1 MSTDSNKQGLRNRD
15 APVESEAAPAAK
27 ATPTA
32 ETKPPRQRKE
42 RRGFWLWLAK
52 YYAFGIIVAL
62 AHAVAL
68 LAALY
73 VHRSRHVPAT
83 PTRHTARASAQALTR
98 IYAGDGRLVGEL
110 AVEWRQWTSY
120 EKIPPKL
127 VQAFIAVEDRRFL
140 QHRGIDWM
148 GLTRAAWIN
157 LRTGRVV
164 QGGSTI
170 TQQLAK
176 TYIGTQRTVDR
187 KIREAILA
195 TRIEASL
202 RKSEILELYLNR
214 IFLGNGAYG
223 ISAAARRYFDKRL
236 DQLTLAESALIAGL
250 ARAPSRYNPFLH
262 PAEAVAR
269 RNVVLHRMREAGFI
283 SKAALNNVLSADA
296 KNGTPALRLRRR
308 YDYFHNEVPYFTE
321 HVRQQVI
328 RLFGKDRIARGGL
341 RVETTVDT
349 QIQADARRNVD
360 ELARWVDKRQGWRG
374 PVAHLTAAPDRA
386 AFRTASK
393 TLYGASLHAGRR
405 YLALVERSGKRAARV
420 SVGGRFHTI
429 PLRYLR
435 WGARFYTRSQ
445 VNDRFINHAWL
456 VLMPG
461 DVIWVRLAPKNVYD
475 PLLPGSDGCPSVH
488 SGAYRKP
495 AVPLRDGRPGCRVK
509 PLDVPRGPKWPGPPY
524 LALEQTPRLQG
535 SLFTY
540 DLKTGYVIAM
550 VGGTDYDRS
559 AFNRISQ
566 ACRQPGSTYKP
577 VYYSLAMDR
586 GMSFHKLLKDKP
598 YSIVDPQTGRVW
610 YAHDFEHNPDVKQ
623 RFADHIKN
631 YKKTLEQAL
640 VWSKN
645 KASVDL
651 FMQLGAK
658 AVKRWARKLGFTT
671 EIIADEALALGA
683 SCTRTDEL
691 ARAFAL
697 FGTGGRTVDPVYIR
711 RIVDRHGQV
720 LLDNTV
726 PHDPMLD
733 PGDRFDRLF
742 AWAGRRRVQAISPKT
757 AHRTSQ
763 LLRKVVTQ
771 GHAGVLRMTKI
782 PAAGKTGTASRTADT
797 WFVGYTSRW
806 LTSAWLG
813 DDHYVRSIGRHDASF
828 STALPMWSRYMFDV
842 ARRHPLREIPWL
854 DKKGNPRKDT
864 APVIPARLR
873 GIHKPDFAP
882 PYKPRKKRKKPQ

>member
-1 MSTDSNKQGLRNRD
+1 MSTDSKKDVSQGQDIPLETD
-15 APVESEAAPAAK
+15 SAPPAVK
-27 ATPTA
+27 T
-32 ETKPPRQRKE
+32 PRQRKE
-42 RRGFWLWLAK
+42 RRGFWIWLAK
-52 YYAFGIIVAL
+52 YYVFGLIVAL
-62 AHAVAL
+62 AHLVAL

-83 PTRHTARASAQALTR
+83 PTRHAARASAQALTR

-110 AVEWRQWTSY
+110 AVEWRQWTPY
-120 EKIPPKL
+120 DQIPPKL

-148 GLTRAAWIN
+148 GLARAAWIN

-202 RKSEILELYLNR
+202 RKAEILELYLNR

-236 DQLTLAESALIAGL
+236 DQLTLAETALIAGL

-262 PAEAVAR
+262 PTTALAR
-269 RNVVLHRMREAGFI
+269 RNVVLRQMREAGFI
-283 SKAALNNVLSADA
+283 SKAALDEALTS
-296 KNGTPALRLRRR
+296 GTKGGAPALKLRRR

-321 HVRQQVI
+321 HVRQQVL

-349 QIQADARRNVD
+349 RVQAAARRNVD

-374 PVAHLTAAPDRA
+374 PVAHLTAAQDRDAFRA
-386 AFRTASK
+386 ASK
-393 TLYGASLHAGRR
+393 KRYGGGPLTPGRR
-405 YLALVERSGKRAARV
+405 YLALVERSGRRAARV
-420 SVGGRFHTI
+420 TVGSHPYTI
-429 PLRYLR
+429 PLRFLR

-461 DVIWVRLAPKNVYD
+461 DVVWVRLAPATVYD
-475 PLLPGSDGCPSVH
+475 PLLPGSDGCPSVR
-488 SGAYRKP
+488 SGGYRKP
-495 AVPLRDGRPGCRVK
+495 QRHLHDGRPGCRVK
-509 PLDVPRGPKWPGPPY
+509 PLNVPRGAEWPGPPY
-524 LALEQTPRLQG
+524 LALEQTPRVQG
-535 SLFTY
+535 ALFTY
-540 DLKTGYVIAM
+540 DLRTGYVIAM

-559 AFNRISQ
+559 AFNRITQ

-610 YAHDFEHNPDVKQ
+610 YAHDFEHNPEVKR

-631 YKKTLEQAL
+631 YKKTLEQAI

-645 KASVDL
+645 RASVNL

-697 FGTGGRTVDPVYIR
+697 FGTGGRMVDPVYIR

-726 PHDPMLD
+726 PSDPMVD

-742 AWAGRRRVQAISPKT
+742 VWAGRRRPLAIAPKT
-757 AHRTSQ
+757 AHRTSM
-763 LLRKVVTQ
+763 LLRKVVTS
-771 GHAGVLRMTKI
+771 GHADVLRMTRI

-828 STALPMWSRYMFDV
+828 STALPMWARYMFDT
-842 ARRHPLREIPWL
+842 ARFHPLREIPWL
-854 DKKGNPRKDT
+854 DTKGNPRKDT

-873 GIHKPDFAP
+873 SIHKPDFQP
-882 PYKPRKKRKKPQ
+882 PYKPRKRRKKAQ

>member
-1 MSTDSNKQGLRNRD
+1 MSTDSKEQDLESQD
-15 APVESEAAPAAK
+15 APVDSGTTSPAK
-27 ATPTA
+27 T
-32 ETKPPRQRKE
+32 PPRQPKE

-52 YYAFGIIVAL
+52 YYLFGLIVAL
-62 AHAVAL
+62 AHLIAL

-83 PTRHTARASAQALTR
+83 PTRHQARSSAQALTR
-98 IYAGDGRLVGEL
+98 IYAGNGRLVGEL
-110 AVEWRQWTSY
+110 AVEWRQWTPY
-120 EKIPPKL
+120 DKIPPQL

-148 GLTRAAWIN
+148 GLARAAWIN
-157 LRTGRVV
+157 MRTGRVV

-236 DQLTLAESALIAGL
+236 DQLTLSESALIAGL

-262 PAEAVAR
+262 AATALAR
-269 RNVVLHRMREAGFI
+269 RNVVLRKMRQAGFI
-283 SKAALNNVLSADA
+283 SVATLKKALVSDTEKGA
-296 KNGTPALRLRRR
+296 PALKLRRR

-321 HVRQQVI
+321 HVRQQVL
-328 RLFGKDRIARGGL
+328 RLFGKDRINQGGL

-349 QIQADARRNVD
+349 EVQAAARRNVD

-374 PVAHLTAAPDRA
+374 PVAHLTAAPERKDFRA
-386 AFRTASK
+386 TSK
-393 TLYGASLHAGRR
+393 SQYGSAPLVPGRR
-405 YLALVERSGKRAARV
+405 YLALVERSGRRAARV
-420 SVGGRFHTI
+420 TVGGHPFTI
-429 PLRYLR
+429 PRRYLR

-445 VNDRFINHAWL
+445 VNDRFINNAWQ
-456 VLMPG
+456 VLIPG
-461 DVIWVRLAPKNVYD
+461 DVIWVRLAPKKIYD

-488 SGAYRKP
+488 SGSYRKP
-495 AVPLRDGRPGCRVK
+495 PVPLRDGRPACRIK
-509 PLDVPRGPKWPGPPY
+509 PLDVPRGPDWPGPPY

-535 SLFTY
+535 ALFTY
-540 DLKTGYVIAM
+540 DLKTGYVISM

-559 AFNRISQ
+559 SFNRVTQ

-577 VYYSLAMDR
+577 IYYSLAMDR

-598 YSIVDPQTGRVW
+598 YSIVDPLTGRVW
-610 YAHDFEHNPDVKQ
+610 YAHDFAHNPEVKR
-623 RFADHIKN
+623 RFADRINN

-645 KASVDL
+645 KASVNL
-651 FMQLGAK
+651 FMMLGAK
-658 AVKRWARKLGFTT
+658 AVKSWARKLGFTT

-683 SCTRTDEL
+683 SCTRADEL
-691 ARAFAL
+691 ARSFAV
-697 FGTGGRTVDPVYIR
+697 FGTGGHMVDPVYIR

-720 LLDNTV
+720 LVDNTV
-726 PHDPMLD
+726 PYDPMLD

-742 AWAGRRRVQAISPKT
+742 AWAGRHRAQAIAPKT
-757 AHRTSQ
+757 AYRTSQ

-771 GHAGVLRMTKI
+771 GHAAVVRMTRI

-828 STALPMWSRYMFDV
+828 STALPMWARYMYDT
-842 ARRHPLREIPWL
+842 ARHQPLREVPWL
-854 DKKGNPRKDT
+854 DNKGNPRKDL
-864 APVIPARLR
+864 APVIPATLR
-873 GIHKPDFAP
+873 NTHKPDFQP
-882 PYKPRKKRKKPQ
+882 PYKPRKRRKKPQ

>member
-1 MSTDSNKQGLRNRD
+1 MSSDSKDETPGASDQP
-15 APVESEAAPAAK
+15 APSEVGAAARAK
-27 ATPTA
+27 K
-32 ETKPPRQRKE
+32 KPPKRRKE
-42 RRGFWLWLAK
+42 RVGFWLWLAK
-52 YYAFGIIVAL
+52 YYVFGIIVAL
-62 AHAVAL
+62 VHVLAL

-83 PTRHTARASAQALTR
+83 PTRHAAHASAQALTR

-110 AVEWRQWTSY
+110 AVQWRQWAPY

-140 QHRGIDWM
+140 QHRGIDWT

-157 LRTGRVV
+157 VRTGRVV

-195 TRIEASL
+195 TRIEAAL
-202 RKSEILELYLNR
+202 QKSEILELYLNR

-223 ISAAARRYFDKRL
+223 VSAAARRYFDKRL
-236 DQLTLAESALIAGL
+236 DQLSLSEMALIAGL
-250 ARAPSRYNPFLH
+250 AQAPSRYNPFLR
-262 PAEAVAR
+262 PATAIAR
-269 RNVVLHRMREAGFI
+269 RDVVLKKMHKAGFI
-283 SKAALNNVLSADA
+283 SKAALA
-296 KNGTPALRLRRR
+296 KALKSGTRGGAPALKLRRR

-349 QIQADARRNVD
+349 QVQAAARRNVD

-374 PVAHLTAAPDRA
+374 PVAHLPATADRKT
-386 AFRTASK
+386 FRQVSRK
-393 TLYGASLHAGRR
+393 HYGAGPLTPGRR
-405 YLALVERSGKRAARV
+405 YLALVERSGRRAARV
-420 SVGGRFHTI
+420 TVAGRAYTI
-429 PLRYLR
+429 PKRYLR
-435 WGARFYTRSQ
+435 WGARFYTRSM

-461 DVIWVRLAPKNVYD
+461 DVVWVRLVPKSGYD
-475 PLLPGSDGCPSVH
+475 PLLPGSDGCPSVR
-488 SGAYRKP
+488 SGGYRKP
-495 AVPLRDGRPGCRVK
+495 ARPLHDKRPGCRVK
-509 PLDVPRGPKWPGPPY
+509 PLDVPRGREWPGPPY

-535 SLFTY
+535 ALFTY
-540 DLKTGYVIAM
+540 DLRSGYVIAM

-559 AFNRISQ
+559 SFNRITQ

-577 VYYSLAMDR
+577 IYYSLAMDR
-586 GMSFHKLLKDKP
+586 GMSFYKLLKDKP
-598 YSIVDPQTGRVW
+598 YYIVDPVTGKVW
-610 YAHDFEHNPDVKQ
+610 YAHDFEHNPDVKR
-623 RFADHIKN
+623 RFGDHIKN
-631 YKKTLEQAL
+631 YKKTLEQAI

-645 KASVDL
+645 KASVSL
-651 FMQLGAK
+651 FMELGAK

-683 SCTRTDEL
+683 SCTRADEL
-691 ARAFAL
+691 SRSFAL
-697 FGTGGRTVDPVYIR
+697 FGTGGHMVDPVYIR
-711 RIVDRHGQV
+711 RIVDRHGEV

-742 AWAGRRRVQAISPKT
+742 AWAGRRRPQAIAPKT
-757 AHRTSQ
+757 AYRTSQ

-771 GHAGVLRMTKI
+771 GHAAVLRMTKI

-828 STALPMWSRYMFDV
+828 STALPMWSRYMFDT
-842 ARRHPLREIPWL
+842 ARRHPLREVPWL
-854 DKKGNPRKDT
+854 DKKGHPRKDV
-864 APVIPARLR
+864 APVIPARVR
-873 GIHKPDFAP
+873 GIHKPDFQP
-882 PYKPRKKRKKPQ
+882 PFKARKRRKKPQ